1 VAFVFRRKGI
11 QYWWMCWTDA
21 EGKEERESSKF
32 TDRDKAQ
39 ALVEEIDR
47 QERAKARRKEM
58 GALTVEKFFD
68 DTWVSLRRRR
78 RPFAWRSDMLMLK
91 AHFLPAFGS
100 RAVADLATDE
110 GEVEL
115 LDWLLGLRE
124 HKSKR
129 DGTPIA
135 PRTVRNVASVVRVFF
150 ADAMERKAI
159 RKNPTATWDA
169 DRHLPPIEDKKRG
182 WRSLAGFSLDQ
193 VVVLT
198 SDSRIPEDR
207 RALYAL
213 RFLSGLR
220 PGETSNA
227 RWRDLDRSKRPL
239 WRLTL
244 ESSFNSPMRMEK
256 ATKTGASLHVPVHP
270 VLQRMLEAWEARG
283 FEEFMGRKPEAG
295 DFIFPRGDGKQR
307 LVSGTYKQFK
317 ADLETVGI
325 ATQRQYES
333 RSTFRNL
340 ALSAGAS
347 EFHLNLIT
355 HPKPKRAS
363 DFYTRLEMQ
372 WPGMCEA
379 VLAIDPAAWEGT
391 PATVT
396 SDEVTIR
403 VTNKGTIKEKPP
415 ITLGIIGGTMERE
428 KGFEAYR
435 G

>member
-1 VAFVFRRKGI
+1 MAFVFRRKGI

-21 EGKEERESSKF
+21 EGKEQRESSKF

-47 QERAKARRKEM
+47 QERTKARRKEL
-58 GALTVEKFFD
+58 GALTVQKFFD

-100 RAVADLATDE
+100 RAVADSTTDE

-135 PRTVRNVASVVRVFF
+135 PRTVRNVASVARVFF
-150 ADAMERKAI
+150 ADAMERKVI

-227 RWRDLDRSKRPL
+227 RWRDPDRSKRPL

-270 VLQRMLEAWEARG
+270 VLQAILEAWEARG
-283 FEEFMGRKPEAG
+283 WEKFMDGSPTRTTSSSREATAS
-295 DFIFPRGDGKQR
+295 
-307 LVSGTYKQFK
+307 SG
-317 ADLETVGI
+317 
-325 ATQRQYES
+325 S
-333 RSTFRNL
+333 
-340 ALSAGAS
+340 
-347 EFHLNLIT
+347 
-355 HPKPKRAS
+355 
-363 DFYTRLEMQ
+363 
-372 WPGMCEA
+372 
-379 VLAIDPAAWEGT
+379 
-391 PATVT
+391 
-396 SDEVTIR
+396 
-403 VTNKGTIKEKPP
+403 
-415 ITLGIIGGTMERE
+415 
-428 KGFEAYR
+428 
-435 G
+435 